1 MKLKEVLKASGKSGK
16 IKIERKSVPI
26 DKLDSMLNYQRDIDM
41 AFVEEK
47 SRDDVFRESEVS
59 VVLVSVRPDGSMKVC
74 DGQHTIA
81 ILKRRGYTMVQCE
94 LRYGLTEQEENDWFN
109 IENTK
114 RRGQSRKRTLTAQI
128 NGTYENN
135 KDEQDFNNCVKSLGF
150 KLDIYGEES
159 GNDFRIGCPA
169 KLLGIYKEYISNEKK
184 EEFIECLDIVKSCF
198 NGDPVSL
205 HWSFLRGMFDFYETY
220 LDKFDRKRLIEVLS
234 RENIRDIKKDAE
246 SDIRTKK
253 TSMKYAKLF
262 VEKYNYKLPKKN
274 QLKMSKLDD
283 QAGDNLPN
291 YVKIPREIIYN
302 KELGDKRVII
312 FSYLCSRRAL
322 DDTVAFSISELCH
335 WSYLK
340 PNYHD
345 GKINHKYLE
354 MLESLSHYDYFK
366 SYPDFEKL
374 AKEKKNS
381 TDYYNIQ
388 INTEKFDIP
397 DNFGIIYFDEL
408 EKILNF
414 KEELKGVKI
423 NDEEIDLLRMSS
435 AYILLF
441 LSYLRVNMNRNPDKP
456 LCCYRLYQKITE
468 DIGLSERYI
477 SRIVEMLDVMDI
489 IKFQEGKR
497 IRYKKQ
503 DDKYGFLTTP
513 KAFADYRHFVKDE
526 NGNQI
531 IDYAYDYKIEIQK
544 QLDILEESQKK
555 MQKQIVDIIV
565 SQQTFY
571 SKGEL
576 LCQLQTKNY

>member
-159 GNDFRIGCPA
+159 GNDFRIGCSA

-283 QAGDNLPN
+283 
-291 YVKIPREIIYN
+291 
-302 KELGDKRVII
+302 
-312 FSYLCSRRAL
+312 
-322 DDTVAFSISELCH
+322 
-335 WSYLK
+335 
-340 PNYHD
+340 
-345 GKINHKYLE
+345 
-354 MLESLSHYDYFK
+354 
-366 SYPDFEKL
+366 
-374 AKEKKNS
+374 
-381 TDYYNIQ
+381 
-388 INTEKFDIP
+388 
-397 DNFGIIYFDEL
+397 
-408 EKILNF
+408 
-414 KEELKGVKI
+414 
-423 NDEEIDLLRMSS
+423 
-435 AYILLF
+435 
-441 LSYLRVNMNRNPDKP
+441 
-456 LCCYRLYQKITE
+456 
-468 DIGLSERYI
+468 
-477 SRIVEMLDVMDI
+477 
-489 IKFQEGKR
+489 
-497 IRYKKQ
+497 
-503 DDKYGFLTTP
+503 
-513 KAFADYRHFVKDE
+513 
-526 NGNQI
+526 
-531 IDYAYDYKIEIQK
+531 
-544 QLDILEESQKK
+544 
-555 MQKQIVDIIV
+555 
-565 SQQTFY
+565 
-571 SKGEL
+571 
-576 LCQLQTKNY
+576 